1 MRHIFSVNVAKKY
14 GMDCAV
20 MLENLYFWI
29 SKNKANNRH
38 CHDGK
43 YWTYNSVKA
52 FEELFP
58 YWTYNQ
64 VRRILKKLEDE
75 ELIEKGNFNQS
86 TYDRTAWY
94 TLTTNAFAFFDSS
107 MCVKP
112 QMEDDENTNRS
123 GQNNKP
129 IPDVNTDG
137 KPDDKPNT
145 PIPPEGD
152 SGDLPKPDDADQGA
166 KPVKPEK
173 PKKEPKPDTYSE
185 KFEQWWSIYPRK
197 TAKGTAWNRWKKDKL
212 ESRAE
217 ELIKKITQQVAMQY
231 AFTETRY
238 IPNASTYLNQKRYD
252 DEIENKGVGNGVTTN
267 SNGYQKESTMERA
280 RREQREFIEQLDS
293 QSDQG
298 VNQNLGVHDG
308 ELC

>member
-29 SKNKANNRH
+29 SKNKANDKH
-38 CHDGK
+38 YHDGK

-112 QMEDDENTNRS
+112 QMEDDKSTNRN
-123 GQNNKP
+123 GENNKP
-129 IPDVNTDG
+129 IPDVNTDDKPDG
-137 KPDDKPNT
+137 KPITPNPQAGADD
-145 PIPPEGD
+145 D
-152 SGDLPKPDDADQGA
+152 SKKSPA
-166 KPVKPEK
+166 KKS
-173 PKKEPKPDTYSE
+173 DYSE
-185 KFEQWWSIYPRK
+185 KFEQWWALYPRK
-197 TAKGTAWNRWKKDKL
+197 TGKGAAWKKWKSEKL
-212 ESRAE
+212 EKRFD
-217 ELIKKITQQVAMQY
+217 ELLEKLKQQNAMQH
-231 AFTETRY
+231 AFMNPQY
-238 IPNASTYLNQKRYD
+238 IVGASRYLNEARYD
-252 DEIENKGVGNGVTTN
+252 DEVVFLGGKGNGVSAGMT
-267 SNGYQKESTMERA
+267 A
-280 RREQREFIEQLDS
+280 IEQRNREVAERFLQENGGENEF
-293 QSDQG
+293 
-298 VNQNLGVHDG
+298 
-308 ELC
+308 

>member
-1 MRHIFSVNVAKKY
+1 MRHIFSVSVAKKY

-29 SKNKANNRH
+29 SKNKANDKH

-112 QMEDDENTNRS
+112 QMEDDKNPNRS

-137 KPDDKPNT
+137 KPDDKPIT
-145 PIPPEGD
+145 PIPPQGAD
-152 SGDLPKPDDADQGA
+152 GDLPKPDDVEQ
-166 KPVKPEK
+166 KPKEPEPPKPEK
-173 PKKEPKPDTYSE
+173 KTSGYSE
-185 KFEQWWSIYPRK
+185 KFEQWWSLYPK
-197 TAKGTAWNRWKKDKL
+197 KVGKGAAWKKWKSEKL
-212 ESRAE
+212 EKRFD
-217 ELIKKITQQVAMQY
+217 ELIEKLKQQNAMEHAFMNPQY
-231 AFTETRY
+231 
-238 IPNASTYLNQKRYD
+238 IVGASRYLNEARYD
-252 DEIENKGVGNGVTTN
+252 DEVVFKGKGNETN
-267 SNGYQKESTMERA
+267 SSGNQRKESTMERA
-280 RREQREFIEQLDS
+280 RRKQRELLASLDAS
-293 QSDQG
+293 ADQG
-298 VNQNLGVHDG
+298 VNQHLGVHD
-308 ELC
+308 